1 MAANNIRILKGSRTV
16 LRFRTEANV
25 TVGIREGDAIKGAIG
40 TGTNYVGI
48 CLNGDP
54 EQATDMFFGV
64 SKSAGTE
71 TTAADGVIDVELA
84 VPGTILECL
93 ANTPSNIA
101 TDANLLGVLLDHVA
115 FDRSA
120 DTAAGTLTLDENEG
134 TDPDVHGMMIVD
146 GRITDGMLFFTPS
159 NAWIGRGQV

>member
-1 MAANNIRILKGSRTV
+1 MAANNIRILKHGLTV
-16 LRFRTEANV
+16 QRLPTEANV

-40 TGTNYVGI
+40 TTNAYAGI

-54 EQATDMFFGV
+54 EQATDLFLGV

-84 VPGTILECL
+84 IAGTVMECL
-93 ANTPSNIA
+93 ANTPGNVNTAALILPILM
-101 TDANLLGVLLDHVA
+101 DAVA

-134 TDPDVHGMMIVD
+134 ADYDVHGMLILD
-146 GRITDGMLFFTPS
+146 IRASDGMCYFTPCNS
-159 NAWIGRGQV
+159 WLGRGLV